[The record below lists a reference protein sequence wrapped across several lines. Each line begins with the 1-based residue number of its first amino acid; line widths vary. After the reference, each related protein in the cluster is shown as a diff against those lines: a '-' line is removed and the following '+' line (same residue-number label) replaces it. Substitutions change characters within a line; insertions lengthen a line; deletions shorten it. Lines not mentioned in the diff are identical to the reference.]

1 MILNFVS
8 RNGALKVLNHALSGP
23 EGKDNCSKFIEVLGL
38 RTIFPLFMKTPKK
51 QKRKG
56 VSIEQ
61 HEEHVVSIVAS
72 LFKNC
77 KGSHRSRIMI
87 KFTESDHEKVER
99 LMELHFKYVDRVSL
113 SLNYYTHRHTT
124 LHYCL
129 CEATKWQKNFTI
141 KFFFSLALFLRFQ
154 IQIIAGKNI
163 CFMSVNFRIQVRDV
177 QYVEAKLTPG
187 PEMC

>member
-1 MILNFVS
+1 MALVIQLFNLDITNF

-23 EGKDNCSKFIEVLGL
+23 EGKDNCNKFVEVLGL

-56 VSIEQ
+56 VSVEQ

-77 KGSHRSRIMI
+77 KGSHRSRILI

-99 LMELHFKYVDRVSL
+99 LMELHFKYVDRVST
-113 SLNYYTHRHTT
+113 SLKLVKIVLMVSIITSCISFLT
-124 LHYCL
+124 LKQL
-129 CEATKWQKNFTI
+129 
-141 KFFFSLALFLRFQ
+141 
-154 IQIIAGKNI
+154 
-163 CFMSVNFRIQVRDV
+163 
-177 QYVEAKLTPG
+177 
-187 PEMC
+187 

>member
-1 MILNFVS
+1 MLQNF

-23 EGKDNCSKFIEVLGL
+23 EGKDNCNKFVEVLGL

-56 VSIEQ
+56 VSVEQ

-77 KGSHRSRIMI
+77 KGSHRSRILI

-99 LMELHFKYVDRVSL
+99 LMELHFKYVDRVS
-113 SLNYYTHRHTT
+113 SL
-124 LHYCL
+124 
-129 CEATKWQKNFTI
+129 KKI
-141 KFFFSLALFLRFQ
+141 LAFDYFCTF
-154 IQIIAGKNI
+154 GYK
-163 CFMSVNFRIQVRDV
+163 
-177 QYVEAKLTPG
+177 
-187 PEMC
+187 